1 MRKELLIHCANSLPS
16 ARLLV
21 LACCW
26 LGFGAFAGAGTL
38 RGPASGLAFDPAS
51 QSIRP
56 ILGVPGAAYLGPA
69 VLKGVQFV
77 ALAPD
82 GDAAVVLLGKQLS
95 LVRGLSGGSPASFP
109 LAELAAAPARFSWS
123 PDSSV
128 FAWYS
133 RGAAS
138 ITIARNRS
146 TAPLLLPPLDVSAL
160 GGVLSSI
167 AVDPSGQFAVAA
179 AGGDSSGGIYLVPTG
194 APPRLVA
201 AMRSPSA
208 LAFDPSGQNLYAVE
222 GRNGA
227 VLRIESI
234 ATTAISN
241 WVVNAARDRMDVTS
255 VAIGGSNLNLYTMS
269 DSKRR
274 LCVYSLANGNL
285 LGEIPLPSAP
295 SGFERNASASFFVL
309 NSSRDAAVPLLVLD
323 ESSKPAVYVVPGE
336 RLGP

>member
-1 MRKELLIHCANSLPS
+1 MRKEPLIRRAAPFHAAQLL
-16 ARLLV
+16 LLG
-21 LACCW
+21 CCW
-26 LGFGAFAGAGTL
+26 LGFGALAEAGTL

-69 VLKGVQFV
+69 ILKGVQFV

-82 GDAAVVLLGKQLS
+82 GDAAVVLLGKRLS
-95 LVRGLSGGSPASFP
+95 LVRGLSVGSPASFP
-109 LAELAAAPARFSWS
+109 LAELAAAPAKFSWS
-123 PDSSV
+123 PDSSA

-133 RGAAS
+133 RGSAS
-138 ITIARNRS
+138 IAIARNR
-146 TAPLLLPPLDVSAL
+146 TGTPVLLPPLDVSAL
-160 GGVLSSI
+160 AGVLSSI

-179 AGGDSSGGIYLVPTG
+179 VGGDSSGGIYLVPAD

-227 VLRIESI
+227 VLRIESV
-234 ATTAISN
+234 ATAAIST
-241 WVVNAARDRMDVTS
+241 WVVNASRDRMDVTA
-255 VAIGGSNLNLYTMS
+255 VAIGGSNSSLYAMS

-274 LCVYSLANGNL
+274 LCVYSLSNGSL
-285 LGEIPLPSAP
+285 LREIPLPAAP
-295 SGFERNASASFFVL
+295 SGFERNAPASLFVL
-309 NSSRDAAVPLLVLD
+309 NSIRDASAPLLVLD
-323 ESSKPAVYVVPGE
+323 ESAKPAVYVVPGE